1 MLRIGGSGQRYM
13 GIHCAITETFLSLK
27 LLENVKQTQNTN
39 RIRALQSDISGW
51 LKRLIKI
58 TRSMLFCLRLPVK

>member
-1 MLRIGGSGQRYM
+1 MLRIGGSWQRYM
-13 GIHCAITETFLSLK
+13 GIHCTITETFLSLK
-27 LLENVKQTQNTN
+27 LFENVKQNTN
-39 RIRALQSDISGW
+39 RIIRALQSDISGW